1 MPSPTL
7 LSLPTE
13 IITRIIDLTDTSSHL
28 NLACASTHLFKSA
41 KKILTHHQEAHSKF
55 SVISDIDPST
65 IPTLL
70 RSATGIT
77 SPIDA
82 WHVKHIELWGSR
94 WNWAEW
100 RSWSLR
106 KTAGQAGAPRQRRR
120 HAFEKA
126 PRLEWVIPRWEL
138 AHYLKIMREELGLP
152 EDLVDLARVQFER
165 GCDSVTQMLLIVLCP
180 RLQSLKFMYNRHDK
194 VESRRGLHWLTF
206 VMGKSW
212 LDSSWPPG
220 LQSLRDVAV
229 GLTSK
234 TCLDDDVVYL
244 WYPRSYFR
252 GLMKLPNLRSLYF
265 RGLRPQD
272 HPEIDGED
280 VIAANT
286 HLGNDGG
293 LESSTTISLRDAADA
308 LSAGCSTVESLYLK
322 DTGDYDNTVELG
334 AAPKALKSYTI
345 HGGNVGFGQISD
357 CDIQLEFMVQEQHE
371 SLESIMIYDSFE
383 LQGYRCT
390 LYRLGDE
397 IPVHECIKLRQI
409 HVDMNDLLS
418 FAFYDFPWDDQ
429 DGQVQ
434 ELEEAWKDTS
444 RHQDCAELIAGL
456 FPPSLEVLI
465 LGNSAGV
472 TSMEMEE
479 DILIRIIL
487 SNKLPCLKA
496 IFIEVPDDGG
506 ESSSLARLYEVGWE
520 KGVDIRVKTNPQ
532 VPRDQIQLPMA
543 PQAISYQPSQDTQQS
558 EFDPFRGC
566 WTEAPRDTQVHEQTD
581 DVSVDDVFEALD
593 EDVETDDDYPDLY
606 RQYYG

>member
-7 LSLPTE
+7 LNLPTE
-13 IITRIIDLTDTSSHL
+13 LITRIIDLTDP
-28 NLACASTHLFKSA
+28 STHLNFACACSHLFKCA
-41 KKILTHHQEAHSKF
+41 KRILTHHREARSKF
-55 SVISDIDPST
+55 SVISDLDPST

-70 RSATGIT
+70 RSAAGIT

-82 WHVKHIELWGSR
+82 WHVRHIELWGSR
-94 WNWAEW
+94 WNWTEW
-100 RSWSLR
+100 RPWSLR
-106 KTAGQAGAPRQRRR
+106 KTAEQAGAPRGRRR
-120 HAFEKA
+120 HAFRRA

-152 EDLVDLARVQFER
+152 EDLVDLARVEFER
-165 GCDSVTQMLLIVLCP
+165 GCDSVMHMLLIVLCP
-180 RLQSLKFMYNRHDK
+180 RLESLKFMYNRHDK
-194 VESRRGLHWLTF
+194 VESRRCLHWLTF

-252 GLMKLPNLRSLYF
+252 GLMKLPTLRSLYF

-272 HPEIDGED
+272 RPEIDGED
-280 VIAANT
+280 VVAANT
-286 HLGNDGG
+286 HPGNDGA

-308 LSAGCSTVESLYLK
+308 LPAGCSTVENLYLK
-322 DTGDYDNTVELG
+322 DTGDYDNTVELA

-345 HGGNVGFGQISD
+345 HGGSIGFYEVSD
-357 CDIQLEFMVQEQHE
+357 SDIQLEFMVHEQRE
-371 SLESIMIYDSFE
+371 SLETIMMYESPE

-390 LYRLGDE
+390 LYRLGHD
-397 IPVHECIKLRQI
+397 IPVSDCTNLRQI
-409 HVDMNDLLS
+409 HVEMLDFLRSAYYM
-418 FAFYDFPWDDQ
+418 FPWRA
-429 DGQVQ
+429 GEFQ
-434 ELEEAWKDTS
+434 EVSDVWEDASK
-444 RHQDCAELIAGL
+444 HQDCAETIASYL
-456 FPPSLEVLI
+456 PPSLEVLI
-465 LGNSAGV
+465 VGNSEGL
-472 TSMEMEE
+472 TLMEMEE

-487 SNKLPCLKA
+487 SNKLPSLKA
-496 IFIEVPDDGG
+496 IFIEVTEDGG
-506 ESSSLARLYEVGWE
+506 ENSSLARLYKVGWE
-520 KGVDIRVKTNPQ
+520 KGVDIRVKTNLQ
-532 VPRDQIQLPMA
+532 VPRHQIQLPMA
-543 PQAISYQPSQDTQQS
+543 PQAISYQPSQNTQQS

-566 WTEAPRDTQVHEQTD
+566 WTEASGDTQIHEETG